1 MKRPRIKISLGDER
15 LTYRP
20 GDVMIGQYM
29 IDPVDDDKI
38 VAVESSV
45 IWLTD
50 GKGEGDMG
58 VHFFDRQKGPFD
70 VAKLRQLKRFSTV
83 LPASPFS
90 YNGTMIRVRW
100 AVRIR
105 VFFEVGSEH
114 TEDLYFQLGNV
125 ISSLS
130 PPSVE

>member
-1 MKRPRIKISLGDER
+1 MNRPRIKISLGDER

-29 IDPVDDDKI
+29 IDAVEDDKI

-50 GKGEGDMG
+50 GKGEGDIG

-70 VAKLRQLKRFSTV
+70 PAKLRQPKKFSTV

-90 YNGTMIRVRW
+90 YDGTMIRVRW

-105 VFFEVGSEH
+105 VFFELESEH

-125 ISSLS
+125 TRNLV
-130 PPSVE
+130 PPPG